1 MGKVSRVRPRINMDV
16 NEYWICDRGRYGFR
30 EVQEGG
36 VRLKDPIVR
45 KGEGFE
51 LAEWSDALEFA
62 SSGLMR
68 AKESSPGSI
77 AILASPTLTT
87 EELYLLKKIGAV
99 LKTERIF
106 SDTGGPSEPKLYG
119 LISPDPYP
127 NSAGVKDMGIQS
139 GPERIE
145 ELINAISGG
154 YVKVLYTVGEDL
166 FRLAIEEQRPRLRE
180 ALAGLTLLIAE
191 DYKLTD
197 TVKLAHVILPG
208 ASPYEKDGTF
218 TNDTGRV
225 QRVRCAIPPP
235 GTAKP
240 DWEII
245 SLLGS
250 AIQAGSFEFEGPSG
264 IMHELA
270 GHVPSYGGI
279 NYENT
284 GMLGTEKTG
293 ESAGRE

>member
-1 MGKVSRVRPRINMDV
+1 MRPRVNMDV

-36 VRLKDPIVR
+36 TRLKDPIVR

-51 LAEWSDALEFA
+51 LTDWPGAIGLA
-62 SSGLMR
+62 SSALKSAR
-68 AKESSPGSI
+68 ESSPGSI
-77 AILASPTLTT
+77 AILASPTLTN
-87 EELYLLKKIGAV
+87 EELYLLGKIGAA
-99 LKTERIF
+99 LKTDRIC
-106 SDTGGPSEPKLYG
+106 SDSGGPSEPKLYG

-127 NSAGVKDMGIQS
+127 NSAGVKDMGIPS
-139 GPERIE
+139 GPESIE
-145 ELINAISGG
+145 ELINAISDGR
-154 YVKVLYTVGEDL
+154 VKVLYAVGEDI
-166 FRLAIEEQRPRLRE
+166 FRFASEEQRPRLRE

-191 DYKLTD
+191 DYRLTD

-218 TNDTGRV
+218 TNDRGRV

-250 AIQAGSFEFEGPSG
+250 TIEAGSFEFASPSG
-264 IMHELA
+264 IMLELA
-270 GHVPSYGGI
+270 AHVPSYGGI

-284 GMLGTEKTG
+284 GMLGTGKTG
-293 ESAGRE
+293 QSA